1 MYRCTEF
8 ALLLQENGCC
18 VHHSSCQRELH
29 TPEPDELRNRKEDMQ
44 TRDFML
50 FLIILR
56 GDLDWFVMIYNQNQ
70 VRL

>member
-8 ALLLQENGCC
+8 ASLLQGNGCC

-29 TPEPDELRNRKEDMQ
+29 TPEPDELRNREEMR

-50 FLIILR
+50 FLIILL
-56 GDLDWFVMIYNQNQ
+56 GDLDWFVMINNQNQ